1 MTTDTPTIPPVVT
14 EHVRVRW
21 RQRFGGGDMLA
32 AWTRAEPVRLAVL
45 RREAKACGGECHLKP
60 GAAFYRDGLSRAVFV
75 VLVQGDSRPVLATVV
90 RWKFKAKGVG
100 R

>member
-1 MTTDTPTIPPVVT
+1 MITDTAIPPVVT

-32 AWTRAEPVRLAVL
+32 AWERAEPVRLAVL

-60 GAAFYRDGLSRAVFV
+60 GAAFYRDDASRAVFV

-90 RWKFKAKGVG
+90 RWKFKTREVV
-100 R
+100 